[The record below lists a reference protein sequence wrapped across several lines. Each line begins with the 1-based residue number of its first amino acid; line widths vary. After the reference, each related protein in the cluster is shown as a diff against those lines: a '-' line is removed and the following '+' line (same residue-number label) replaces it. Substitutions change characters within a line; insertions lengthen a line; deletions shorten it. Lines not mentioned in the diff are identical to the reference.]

1 MAFGLDV
8 KGIMAKLEERFQQ
21 LIAEIR
27 VLADK
32 LDQLIEQGKK

>member
-1 MAFGLDV
+1 MPDM
-8 KGIMAKLEERFQQ
+8 KGMMAKLEERFQQ